1 MRTALIAFVFAV
13 AASAALSGCAT
24 AQTPAPADAYIK
36 LEQGG
41 CGFISECP
49 AYAIT
54 LKPGGEYRYEGY
66 KHVAV
71 LGVREGQLSERAWS
85 EAENAFAAS
94 GWSTLSDPA
103 SRQGGYPCMPDSPFA
118 RITRHISDNDTKVF
132 SYNLGCDS
140 DAGAKLLNALT
151 GVMQR
156 PAQ

>member
-1 MRTALIAFVFAV
+1 MRSAFLVLAFMV
-13 AASAALSGCAT
+13 SGCAS
-24 AQTPAPADAYIK
+24 AQTPAPPTDAYIK
-36 LEQGG
+36 LEEGG
-41 CGFISECP
+41 CGYIAACP

-54 LKPGGEYRYEGY
+54 LKPDGSYRYDGY

-71 LGVREGQLSERAWS
+71 IGVREGQLSSAAWAD
-85 EAENAFAAS
+85 AEQAFAAS
-94 GWSTLSDPA
+94 GWSTLIDPT

-118 RITRHISDNDTKVF
+118 RITRHISGSDTKIF